1 MVNIKDLRALSITEL
16 EEKLL
21 ASKKEQFNLRV
32 QHATGQLTN
41 VASIGKVRKE
51 IAKIKTLI
59 SELKKNS

>member
-1 MVNIKDLRALSITEL
+1 MVKIKDLRALGTAGL

-21 ASKKEQFNLRV
+21 SCKKEQFNLRV

-41 VASIGKVRKE
+41 ISAIGKVRKE

-59 SELKKNS
+59 SELKTNS